1 MHRKDEIETRLSA
14 IAAELDAPGADLD
27 ALTEEVRS
35 LKEELRQ
42 LEDAAEK
49 RAKLRQSVASG
60 EGAVVRSFAQPAE
73 AEKVFSVDSEEY
85 RTAWLKRMQGKDL
98 NDMEQRAFTV
108 ANGAISRLVVNDIMS
123 VVRDHAPLMERIT
136 MVYSGSKITYYVEGT
151 NEAATDHTENAAITA
166 AADTLTAVELTPAE
180 IVKLVQVSDAAQ
192 QMSIP
197 VFNAWLSRML
207 GEAIARKINEKI
219 ITAITNAATSA
230 GTSVDAATVQ
240 ALLGSVKGDGVAI
253 LCNRKTLYTKLLPI
267 QDNSKSSIVKFE
279 GANNAAYVYGVEVLP
294 DDNVADD
301 TVLAGDMTKAV
312 GAMGED
318 VTVRQAY
325 DIDTNSQKFLGVA
338 VFDVKIGINS
348 AFAKIAAG

>member
-1 MHRKDEIETRLSA
+1 MNRKEEIEARLAA
-14 IAAELDAPGADLD
+14 IRSEMEDPGADLD
-27 ALTEEVRS
+27 ALTEEVRN
-35 LKEELRQ
+35 LKEELRTIN
-42 LEDAAEK
+42 ETAEK
-49 RAKLRQSVASG
+49 RGRLRQAVAAG
-60 EGAVVRSFAQPAE
+60 EGTVTRSFAQPAADE
-73 AEKVFSVDSEEY
+73 PFGVDTEEY
-85 RTAWLKRMQGKDL
+85 RTAWLKHLQGKDL
-98 NDMEQRAFTV
+98 NDMEQRAYTA
-108 ANGAISRLVVNDIMS
+108 ANGAISVLVVNDIMS

-151 NEAATDHTENAAITA
+151 NEAATDHTENATITA
-166 AADTLTAVELTPAE
+166 ANDTMTAVELTPAE

-192 QMSIP
+192 QMSVP
-197 VFNAWLSRML
+197 VFNTWLARML

-240 ALLGSVKGDGVAI
+240 ALLGSVKGEGVAI

-294 DDNVADD
+294 DDNVADG

-318 VTVRQAY
+318 ITVRQAY
-325 DIDTNSQKFLGVA
+325 DIDTNSHKFLGVA

-348 AFAKIAAG
+348 AFAKIAAD

>member
-1 MHRKDEIETRLSA
+1 MNRKEEIEARLAA
-14 IAAELDAPGADLD
+14 IRSEMEDPGADLD

-35 LKEELRQ
+35 LKEELRTIN
-42 LEDAAEK
+42 ENAEK
-49 RAKLRQSVASG
+49 RGRLRQAVAAG
-60 EGAVVRSFAQPAE
+60 EGTVTRSFAQPAADE
-73 AEKVFSVDSEEY
+73 PFGVDTEEY
-85 RTAWLKRMQGKDL
+85 RTAWLKHLQGKDL
-98 NDMEQRAFTV
+98 NDMEQRAYTA
-108 ANGAISRLVVNDIMS
+108 ANGAISVLVVNDIMS

-151 NEAATDHTENAAITA
+151 NEAATDHTENATITA
-166 AADTLTAVELTPAE
+166 ANDTMTAVELTPAE

-192 QMSIP
+192 QMSVP
-197 VFNAWLSRML
+197 VFNTWLARML

-240 ALLGSVKGDGVAI
+240 ALLGSVKGEGVAI

-294 DDNVADD
+294 DDNVADG

-318 VTVRQAY
+318 ITVRQAY
-325 DIDTNSQKFLGVA
+325 DIDTNSHKFLGVA